1 MFIKQDKNKARIARH
16 QRIRKALS
24 GTAERPR
31 LCVYRSLTAIYA
43 QIIDD
48 TSGNTLVSASSKEK
62 ELLASLENKTKAE
75 AAEIVGKALAEKA
88 KAKNITVVVFD
99 RGGYLYTGRVRALAD
114 GARAAG
120 LEF

>member
-1 MFIKQDKNKARIARH
+1 MFIKQDKNTSRIARH
-16 QRIRKALS
+16 KRIRKALS

-75 AAEIVGKALAEKA
+75 AAEIVGKALAAKA

-99 RGGYLYTGRVRALAD
+99 RGGYLYTGRVKALAD